1 MKTVLVTGS
10 EGQLAKHIF
19 EESKEEKKFNFIFST
34 KKNLNISNKENL
46 EDFFSSKRVD
56 ILINCAAFTDVDGAE
71 SLQDE
76 AYEINHKAVKLLS
89 QLAKKYDFTFVHIST
104 DYVFDGKKRDP
115 YLEIDKTNALGAYAK
130 SKLSGER
137 VIMKS
142 SCKSII
148 LRTSW
153 LYSSFG
159 NNFVETI
166 TSLAKKNKSLKVVS
180 DQFGTPTSAIDL
192 SRAIIH
198 MIKSE
203 TFLSLSKQKEIFHF
217 SNTDICS
224 WYDLAE
230 EVVRYLKL
238 DCEVQPCSSDEYKTK
253 VKRPFYSALDNNKFS
268 KEFRFEINNWRQ
280 ALHTLLD
287 KKKIL

>member
-76 AYEINHKAVKLLS
+76 AYEINHKAVKFLS

-159 NNFVETI
+159 NN
-166 TSLAKKNKSLKVVS
+166 
-180 DQFGTPTSAIDL
+180 
-192 SRAIIH
+192 
-198 MIKSE
+198 
-203 TFLSLSKQKEIFHF
+203 LSLIH
-217 SNTDICS
+217 I
-224 WYDLAE
+224 
-230 EVVRYLKL
+230 
-238 DCEVQPCSSDEYKTK
+238 
-253 VKRPFYSALDNNKFS
+253 
-268 KEFRFEINNWRQ
+268 
-280 ALHTLLD
+280 
-287 KKKIL
+287 